1 MSDNIRKAAGHL
13 RAWPSA
19 YRMGE
24 HDTNVC
30 IVAANGLD
38 ALEAKDQRIA
48 ELSRVLQ
55 MCGEAV
61 NSVPADTF
69 GLGTLTDAQGEEQV
83 YPLRDELSQE
93 IITVLASE
101 DTRKEASS
109 E

>member
-48 ELSRVLQ
+48 ELD
-55 MCGEAV
+55 AV
-61 NSVPADTF
+61 VNDIASQAKT
-69 GLGTLTDAQGEEQV
+69 
-83 YPLRDELSQE
+83 DELWDIGTTLEDADIEGAYDIMIQLARS
-93 IITVLASE
+93 VASE

-109 E
+109 D